1 MQSDKNKSST
11 FEENKDTGLPA
22 KAAVDVRHVILV
34 LSGKGGVGKSTVS
47 VNLAYALAM
56 KGRQV
61 GLLDL
66 DIHGPNVPK
75 MLGLED
81 HQLLSENNKIIP
93 VKVTEKLQVISMAFL
108 LPHRDSPVVWR
119 GPMKSSAI
127 RQFLEDTSWEPLD
140 YLIVDLPPGTGDEA
154 LTIAQSAPNISGAVI
169 VTSPQGVSTL
179 DSSKAITF
187 TRSLG
192 MDVLGVVE
200 NMSGYICP
208 SCKEE
213 VDIFGKGGGEM
224 IAKEMDVPF
233 LGGIPMDIDI
243 RRSGDEGWPFIGKD
257 AASPASIA
265 LHKIIDLLIQRIEV

>member
-1 MQSDKNKSST
+1 MKPDQNI
-11 FEENKDTGLPA
+11 NLPKRA
-22 KAAVDVRHVILV
+22 DIDVKHVILV

-47 VNLAYALAM
+47 VNLACALGM
-56 KGRQV
+56 KGKQV

-75 MLGLED
+75 MLGLEE

-93 VKVTEKLQVISMAFL
+93 VRVTEKLQVISMAFL
-108 LPHRDSPVVWR
+108 LPHRNSPVIWR

-127 RQFLEDTSWEPLD
+127 RQFLEDTAWEPLD

-154 LTIAQSAPNISGAVI
+154 LTIAQSAPNIAGAVI

-187 TRSLG
+187 SRDLE
-192 MDVLGVVE
+192 MKVLGVIE

-208 SCKEE
+208 HCKEE
-213 VDIFGKGGGEM
+213 ADIFGKGGGEK
-224 IAKEMDVPF
+224 IAREMEVPF

-243 RRSGDEGWPFIGKD
+243 RRSGDEGWAYVGKISD
-257 AASPASIA
+257 SPAWNAIN
-265 LHKIIDLLIQRIEV
+265 LIIDRLVSQIES